1 MATSCCQRFTS
12 KECFELKLRGFEEDT
27 MTKFVVWTKDKAFG
41 VDDPKPGS
49 KKIMWQLQ
57 YVPFDG
63 IPFMV
68 LGRRV
73 YSCHLGVDKH
83 KHEKQKRQLQLG
95 RMLPRRILLGSKDV
109 DFHFTKRLQIIF
121 TVWGCS
127 LHSLCLY
134 RNSNCL
140 LNDQS
145 EHCYEER
152 RRRLQD
158 SKKLDCPARIYVV
171 HLIRFP
177 DYKIPDDIHKQRKES
192 SERLR
197 RALTAN
203 PSAVKFEEQYV
214 ACFPG
219 IEEHKNH
226 PLVAKAAEVHKP
238 ADTRVEKHIEKLALA
253 GARKVSEVRRN
264 VPRDSGIPQKVTS
277 NSSSDISSPP
287 KDTSSPPNDT
297 SIPHKDTSNPPNDTS
312 KTKKIEKCGSLLREI
327 SDLTYHLQDEPFL
340 DSLTVRLNDLLEDVK
355 RHAPHNDTVPLSYT
369 PPSKKIRYLKALSM
383 IPKKQLTSGRFG
395 CHAEASKANFSTDV
409 M

>member
-83 KHEKQKRQLQLG
+83 KHEKQKRQLQ
-95 RMLPRRILLGSKDV
+95 
-109 DFHFTKRLQIIF
+109 
-121 TVWGCS
+121 
-127 LHSLCLY
+127 
-134 RNSNCL
+134 L

>member
-41 VDDPKPGS
+41 VD
-49 KKIMWQLQ
+49 
-57 YVPFDG
+57 
-63 IPFMV
+63 
-68 LGRRV
+68 
-73 YSCHLGVDKH
+73 
-83 KHEKQKRQLQLG
+83 
-95 RMLPRRILLGSKDV
+95 
-109 DFHFTKRLQIIF
+109 
-121 TVWGCS
+121 
-127 LHSLCLY
+127 
-134 RNSNCL
+134 
-140 LNDQS
+140 
-145 EHCYEER
+145 
-152 RRRLQD
+152 
-158 SKKLDCPARIYVV
+158 
-171 HLIRFP
+171 
-177 DYKIPDDIHKQRKES
+177 
-192 SERLR
+192 
-197 RALTAN
+197 
-203 PSAVKFEEQYV
+203 
-214 ACFPG
+214 
-219 IEEHKNH
+219 
-226 PLVAKAAEVHKP
+226 AEVHKP